1 MKMAWKRTSKSSESQ
16 FQSENPAPGNADV
29 RIQLTE
35 LSLSPSGLNYSF
47 DLVITEIAN
56 DAELVIT
63 VLTSIC
69 SFKKVSG

>member
-1 MKMAWKRTSKSSESQ
+1 MKKAWKRTSKSSESQ
-16 FQSENPAPGNADV
+16 FQSENPVMPMF